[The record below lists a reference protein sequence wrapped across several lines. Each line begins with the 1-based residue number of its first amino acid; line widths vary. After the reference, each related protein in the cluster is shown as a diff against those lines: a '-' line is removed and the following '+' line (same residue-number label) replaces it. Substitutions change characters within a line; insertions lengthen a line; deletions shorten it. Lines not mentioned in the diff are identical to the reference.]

1 MQPLHVLLSSLCLYV
16 CQSVCMVG
24 EACLPV
30 CLSVCQS
37 VCLSG
42 QCVISVGVSVS
53 LDGAFVSIIN
63 MAARIIHTLQIYAYN
78 IIPFY
83 HLLIKVY

>member
-24 EACLPV
+24 EACLPA
-30 CLSVCQS
+30 CLSF
-37 VCLSG
+37 CLSG
-42 QCVISVGVSVS
+42 QCVIAVGVCVS
-53 LDGAFVSIIN
+53 LDGAFVNIIN